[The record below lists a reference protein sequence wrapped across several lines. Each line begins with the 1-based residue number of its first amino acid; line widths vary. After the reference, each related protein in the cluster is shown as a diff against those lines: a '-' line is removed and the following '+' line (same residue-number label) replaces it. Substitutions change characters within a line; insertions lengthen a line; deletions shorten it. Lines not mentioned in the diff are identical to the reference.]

1 MEVARIWRQ
10 RKQRYSMEGSVCNH
24 CGAAQFP
31 ARPVCRQCGSL
42 INAEPLMNESQ
53 IRMTESLS
61 IRVNAVAEQSR
72 G

>member
-53 IRMTESLS
+53 IRMSVAVS
-61 IRVNAVAEQSR
+61 IPVKAVAEQGR